1 MEEKMTCRCLK
12 HTVGLLLL
20 VALLGVTAIVAL
32 AILVVS
38 LLAAVLREATC
49 TTSAGTTVTL
59 AVVLLVLLGVAA
71 VLLARLESLGSW
83 GERGGSRGE
92 GGAAWTE
99 GTGLRVLLVDVELL
113 LGLARQVVVL
123 GGWVVFPRVE
133 VRHCDGLQRGGRW
146 MRLSRGEVR

>member
-32 AILVVS
+32 TILIVS
-38 LLAAVLREATC
+38 LLAAVLGEATC
-49 TTSAGTTVTL
+49 TTSSAGTTVAL
-59 AVVLLVLLGVAA
+59 AIVLLVLLGVAA

-92 GGAAWTE
+92 GRAAWTE
-99 GTGLRVLLVDVELL
+99 GTGLRVLLVEVELL

-123 GGWVVFPRVE
+123 GRWVVFPRVE
-133 VRHCDGLQRGGRW
+133 VRHCDGLQRGGR
-146 MRLSRGEVR
+146 